1 MCKKYTYELNYI
13 EGRKESTL
21 LSPLFEYFFFFSCLF
36 SLTEISHTL
45 IFFYFFFYS
54 IWHTQTSNLKQ
65 PQTLKQPQNQL
76 DVHNNN
82 SGEPL
87 GHFLE
92 FIFEIVSSSIAFLF
106 CMDNKFIA
114 DQEISI
120 ILYSQFHEQH
130 DTQKQLSTLV
140 DDHCHHQ
147 PTPTSAASAAA
158 AAGAYNNNINYHV
171 V

>member
-1 MCKKYTYELNYI
+1 
-13 EGRKESTL
+13 L
-21 LSPLFEYFFFFSCLF
+21 LI
-36 SLTEISHTL
+36 LTEISHTL

-54 IWHTQTSNLKQ
+54 IWHTVLKPSNNLKQ
-65 PQTLKQPQNQL
+65 HQNQL